1 MINCKKKK
9 NIIKFH
15 WHDFSLPP
23 KYSIMKMDLKNSRYK
38 GSKSNMFLPFK
49 LTNHW
54 GRKLTAKW
62 NSSDVALF
70 YCYEVTDYKHLS
82 SILWK
87 VLGKQGDEVA
97 GRFKVDFK
105 LDKVRQVNFSFFFQ
119 A

>member
-1 MINCKKKK
+1 
-9 NIIKFH
+9 
-15 WHDFSLPP
+15 
-23 KYSIMKMDLKNSRYK
+23 MKMDLKNSQYK
-38 GSKSNMFLPFK
+38 GSKSSMFLPFK

-54 GRKLTAKW
+54 GRKLIAKW
-62 NSSDVALF
+62 NSSDVALS

-97 GRFKVDFK
+97 GRCKVDFK
-105 LDKVRQVNFSFFFQ
+105 LDKVRQVNFLFFFQ